1 MARAI
6 RAGNTKAERKAER
19 ARVGQLSQ
27 QIVNSQTVSRY
38 ENSFASFL
46 SFCGKTKSQLEDEV
60 GRIDDHMASYIEFL
74 WRDGEPKSYANYA
87 VASLQH
93 MIPKVR
99 RQLVQSWKLVS
110 TWNKLE
116 LPVRATPLTPEVA
129 MAFSGT
135 FFKWGWKHMACMI
148 IIGFS
153 TFLRTGEMFR
163 LRKRHVVTS
172 PSQQSAVLF
181 LEDTKTSQRK
191 MIQWEKVIVEEKVAL
206 DCLHFLCRRASPND
220 LLVDIPV
227 HKFRKLWSEVVSE
240 LHLTQFRYQ
249 PYSIRRG
256 GATSS
261 YRRGVGFDE
270 LMSRGRW
277 SHLATARLYLDEG
290 LQELT
295 QLQFSQ
301 QAKAAIKLA
310 CRTFSRCKPERGAW
324 KDG

>member
-1 MARAI
+1 
-6 RAGNTKAERKAER
+6 
-19 ARVGQLSQ
+19 
-27 QIVNSQTVSRY
+27 
-38 ENSFASFL
+38 
-46 SFCGKTKSQLEDEV
+46 
-60 GRIDDHMASYIEFL
+60 
-74 WRDGEPKSYANYA
+74 
-87 VASLQH
+87 
-93 MIPKVR
+93 
-99 RQLVQSWKLVS
+99 
-110 TWNKLE
+110 
-116 LPVRATPLTPEVA
+116 
-129 MAFSGT
+129 
-135 FFKWGWKHMACMI
+135 MACMI
-148 IIGFS
+148 MIGFS

-163 LRKRHVVTS
+163 LRKRHVVAS

-191 MIQWEKVIVEEKVAL
+191 MVQWEKVIVEEKVAL
-206 DCLHFLCRRASPND
+206 DCLFFLCRRASPND

-227 HKFRKLWSEVVSE
+227 HKFRKLWSDVVAE
-240 LHLTQFRYQ
+240 LHLGQFRYQ

-295 QLQFSQ
+295 QLQFSP
-301 QAKAAIKLA
+301 QAKSAIKLA